1 MLESEIER
9 RTGFETRQVILGHTQ
24 RGGTPTPRDRVLAT
38 RFGLKAADLA
48 LAGEFGQMAALRG
61 DDVIAVPLA
70 EATAQLKV
78 VPREWYD
85 VARAFFG

>member
-1 MLESEIER
+1 
-9 RTGFETRQVILGHTQ
+9 
-24 RGGTPTPRDRVLAT
+24 
-38 RFGLKAADLA
+38 
-48 LAGEFGQMAALRG
+48 MAALRG
-61 DDVIAVPLA
+61 DDVVAVPLV

>member
-1 MLESEIER
+1 
-9 RTGFETRQVILGHTQ
+9 
-24 RGGTPTPRDRVLAT
+24 
-38 RFGLKAADLA
+38 
-48 LAGEFGQMAALRG
+48 
-61 DDVIAVPLA
+61 VPLA